1 MSERLAGT
9 ITRRGGWPS
18 VTAAAR
24 LWRAGVIRHRGTL
37 RVPLRPARGRIVM
50 LRAGLA
56 GICSAVLAVAAF
68 AAPAGAKV
76 VEPGRQAAGRALP
89 AAAAPG
95 SGWSITPS
103 PNPLA
108 GNGALNTVSCPTT
121 SVCTAVGLHVTE
133 SGLGVTL
140 AERRSGSA
148 WTVESTPNPA
158 GAAASAL
165 NGVSCP
171 SSSACTAVG
180 AFFAGSGAQ
189 LTLAERWDGTSW
201 AIQPTP
207 NPAGS
212 PSSILSAVAC
222 PAADTC
228 TAVGTSNSQVLV
240 ERRDGASWRIQPAPV
255 PSGAQFSEL
264 NGVSCTAGTC
274 IAVGD
279 YVNASGLDV
288 TLAER
293 WNGTSWTIQ
302 PTPNPS
308 AAQSFSTLIGA
319 SCIASDACEAVG
331 ASDAGLV
338 AERWNGTSWSLQTV
352 PAPTGAQRPAL
363 VSVSCTASSCEA
375 VGGYADSSG
384 AFVTLGEGWDGTA
397 WHAQPTPN
405 PAQASSN
412 SLGGVSCPS
421 PSDCTAV
428 GLANG
433 AGTPITLGERWRN
446 GSWSLEALP
455 SPAGA
460 AENQL
465 NGIACPATDACIAV
479 GTAGPTQ
486 GVVSTEALR
495 WNGTTWQL
503 QQIPPLPG
511 TGLDAVSCVTETD
524 CVAVGGPG
532 AGALAEQWDGAK
544 WTVQPTPKPAGA
556 QLAGFNA
563 ISCAS
568 ASSCM
573 AVGGYIDATG
583 AQFVLAEQ
591 WNGHS
596 WSVVPAPTP
605 SSPPNSFFTGVAC
618 TASAACIGVGASI
631 DASGNPAG
639 TFAERWDGSS
649 WTIQP
654 TPTQGTPGGILGS
667 VWCTSVTACIAT
679 GSTNAGTLAEQL
691 SGTTWSVLPTPNPPG
706 TQGDFLD
713 SVSCTSLSACTS
725 VGLAFAAP
733 AGFPPQTL
741 AERWDGS
748 SWTIQPT
755 PLLPGV
761 HDVGLAAVACPAQSA
776 CIAVGGWE
784 NDGPGSKT
792 LTELWQGNGTA
803 AAQTA
808 PAASPPRAYRGIAG
822 CIRAA
827 IGEGLA
833 IGAAATRLGLRIK
846 ALMPPGSQAA
856 SEIEQITSLCS
867 AA

>member
-1 MSERLAGT
+1 MSKRQAGM
-9 ITRRGGWPS
+9 ITRCCAWPS
-18 VTAAAR
+18 VIDAAKLR
-24 LWRAGVIRHRGTL
+24 RAGVIRHSGT
-37 RVPLRPARGRIVM
+37 RRPRLRPARGRIRM
-50 LRAGLA
+50 LRVGLA

-76 VEPGRQAAGRALP
+76 FEAGGQAAGRALP
-89 AAAAPG
+89 AAAPG

-103 PNPLA
+103 PNPRA
-108 GNGALNTVSCPTT
+108 ANGVLNTVSCPTT
-121 SVCTAVGLHVTE
+121 SACTAVGLHVTE

-140 AERRSGSA
+140 AERRSGGG
-148 WTVESTPNPA
+148 WTVQATPNPA
-158 GAAASAL
+158 GAASSAL

-180 AFFAGSGAQ
+180 AFFAGSGVQ
-189 LTLAERWDGTSW
+189 LTLAERWNGSSW
-201 AIQPTP
+201 TIQPTL

-228 TAVGTSNSQVLV
+228 TAVGVSNSQLLV
-240 ERRDGASWRIQPAPV
+240 ERWDGASWRIQPAPV

-264 NGVSCTAGTC
+264 GGVSCTTASC
-274 IAVGD
+274 VAVGD
-279 YVNASGLDV
+279 YVNSSGLDV

-308 AAQSFSTLIGA
+308 GAQSFSVLIGV
-319 SCIASDACEAVG
+319 SCTARDACEAVG
-331 ASDAGLV
+331 TSDAGLV
-338 AERWNGTSWSLQTV
+338 AERWNGTSWSLQAV
-352 PAPTGAQRPAL
+352 PSPAGAQQPAL
-363 VSVSCTASSCEA
+363 VSVSCAASSCEA
-375 VGGYADSSG
+375 AGGYADSSG
-384 AFVTLGEGWDGTA
+384 AFVTLGEGWNGTA

-405 PAQASSN
+405 PAQASGN

-428 GLANG
+428 GLGNG
-433 AGTPITLGERWRN
+433 AGTPITLGERWQDGHWN
-446 GSWSLEALP
+446 IEAVP
-455 SPAGA
+455 SPVGA

-465 NGIACPATDACIAV
+465 NGIACPGTDACIAV

-486 GVVSTEALR
+486 GVVSTEALS
-495 WNGTTWQL
+495 WNGTAWQL
-503 QQIPPLPG
+503 QQVPPLPG
-511 TGLDAVSCVTETD
+511 TGLDAVSCVSETD

-532 AGALAEQWDGAK
+532 AGALAERWDGAQ

-563 ISCAS
+563 ISCA

-573 AVGGYIDATG
+573 AVGGYVDATG

-591 WNGHS
+591 WDGHV
-596 WSVVPAPTP
+596 WRVVPATPP

-618 TASAACIGVGASI
+618 TTPAACIGVGTSV
-631 DASGNPAG
+631 DASGNPTG
-639 TFAERWDGSS
+639 TFAEHWDGSN
-649 WTIQP
+649 WTPQS

-667 VWCTSVTACIAT
+667 VWCKSATACIAT
-679 GSTNAGTLAEQL
+679 GSTNAGTLAERL
-691 SGTTWSVLPTPNPPG
+691 TGTTWTVLPTPDPPG

-713 SVSCTSLSACTS
+713 SVSCTSLSTCTG

-761 HDVGLAAVACPAQSA
+761 HDLGLAAVACPAQPA
-776 CIAVGGWE
+776 CIAVGGFE

-792 LTELWQGNGTA
+792 LTELWRAGGTA
-803 AAQTA
+803 ATQTA
-808 PAASPPRAYRGIAG
+808 PAGPARAYRGIAG
-822 CIRAA
+822 CTRAA
-827 IGEGLA
+827 MGQGFA
-833 IGAAATRLGLRIK
+833 IGAAATRLRPMIN
-846 ALMPPGSQAA
+846 AAIPQRSQPT
-856 SEIEQITSLCS
+856 SETRQITSPCS